1 MNDQDILQIAAV
13 AVISGLVSSIPS
25 YLNKPTRKEVSSMI
39 QKEAPLAVYLQLEE
53 IQKAQKD
60 IQIAQAQMASKIELI
75 LSFIKRENRSL

>member
-60 IQIAQAQMASKIELI
+60 IQIAQAQMNSKIELI
-75 LSFIKRENRSL
+75 LSFIKRENKSL